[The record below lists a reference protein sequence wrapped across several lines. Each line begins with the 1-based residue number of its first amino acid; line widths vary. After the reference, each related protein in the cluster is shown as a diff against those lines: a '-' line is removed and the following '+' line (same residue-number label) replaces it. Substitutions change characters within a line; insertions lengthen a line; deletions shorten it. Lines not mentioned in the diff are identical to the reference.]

1 MSSHPT
7 QNPTHA
13 QTSRHRAAERL
24 TMMPTAPLPDPI
36 GETIETII
44 ALRTKAEQNVS
55 PHQRWVE
62 RLSEYFGRPSFLY
75 LTIIVIALWL
85 LPSALPPSWG
95 IPQFD
100 PPPYEGLDK
109 TISIVS
115 LLMTAAVLIRQSRQE
130 LLAEQRTQ
138 LNLQLDILT
147 EQKIA
152 KLIALIEELRRDLP
166 NVHDRYDPQAEAMQQ
181 AVDPQMVLE
190 TLEETLSEQLT
201 QLQAQ
206 TEPEN
211 NSETAE
217 LL

>member
-1 MSSHPT
+1 MSPNSS
-7 QNPTHA
+7 QYSASQYSA
-13 QTSRHRAAERL
+13 QPFGHRATDRL
-24 TMMPTAPLPDPI
+24 TTMPFAPLPDPI

-44 ALRTKAEQNVS
+44 ALRNKAEQNVS

-62 RLSEYFGRPSFLY
+62 RLSELFGRPSFLY
-75 LTIIVIALWL
+75 LTVIVIALWL
-85 LPSALPPSWG
+85 IPNALPPSWG

-109 TISIVS
+109 TLGIVS

-166 NVHDRYDPQAEAMQQ
+166 NVHDRYDPEAEVMQQ
-181 AVDPQMVLE
+181 AVDPQMVLD
-190 TLEETLSEQLT
+190 TLEDTLSEQLT
-201 QLQAQ
+201 QLQHQ
-206 TEPEN
+206 VYPE
-211 NSETAE
+211 AE
-217 LL
+217 ER